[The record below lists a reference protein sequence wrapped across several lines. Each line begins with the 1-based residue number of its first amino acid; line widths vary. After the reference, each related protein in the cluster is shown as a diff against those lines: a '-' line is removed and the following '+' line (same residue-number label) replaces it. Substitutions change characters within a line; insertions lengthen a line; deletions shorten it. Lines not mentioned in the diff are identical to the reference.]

1 MKIQRFTL
9 GEYQSNCYIISFDK
23 EAIIID
29 PGYENEVVIP
39 YLLKENLTPKIIFL
53 THGHFDH
60 IGGVNQLKNHFKKL
74 EVIIHKYDLIW
85 LDDNDYNL
93 TKREVIVD
101 RVITN
106 ERNLS
111 FNDHSFE
118 IILTPGHSAGGMAL
132 KIGKHLFSGDT
143 LFKMSIGRYDL
154 PFANQVDLFQSIK
167 KLYLLD
173 DETIVYPGHGDK
185 TTIGFEKRHNP
196 FIKG

>member
-39 YLLKENLTPKIIFL
+39 YLVKENLTPKIIFL

-93 TKREVIVD
+93 TKREVIAD

-173 DETIVYPGHGDK
+173 EETIVYPGHGDK

>member
-60 IGGVNQLKNHFKKL
+60 IGGVNQLKNHFKNL

-93 TKREVIVD
+93 TKREVIAD

-173 DETIVYPGHGDK
+173 EETIVYPGHGDK

>member
-1 MKIQRFTL
+1 MKIMRFIL

-39 YLLKENLTPKIIFL
+39 YLVKENLTPKIIFL

-93 TKREVIVD
+93 TKREVIAD

-173 DETIVYPGHGDK
+173 EETIVYPGHGDK

>member
-1 MKIQRFTL
+1 MKIIRFAL

-39 YLLKENLTPKIIFL
+39 YLLKENLTPKIIVL

-60 IGGVNQLKNHFKKL
+60 IGGVNQLKNHFKNL

-93 TKREVIVD
+93 TKQEVIAD

-118 IILTPGHSAGGMAL
+118 IILTPGHSAGGMSL

-173 DETIVYPGHGDK
+173 EETIVYPGHGDK